1 MNIKEYKKIII
12 MIVLTFATQ
21 LLIMIKTSFM
31 AANFGTS
38 IGMDA
43 FNFINSITTFIFSFT
58 SAGATTILIP
68 SMLDQN
74 KKKAVS
80 KFITFLYM
88 ILAIV
93 SLLVIINRKYI
104 INGLSD
110 FGDEFIYIA
119 SKLLVIMLISQFIL
133 SFQSISNAFFQCQ
146 EKFNIPKIITF
157 ISTILLVMVI
167 LVEKGRITIYG
178 YSILILF
185 STVINIAIQSIFLA
199 KYKFSFKVDFDFK
212 NSDFKNMIKTFIPI
226 VCSTGVYQVSIMINT
241 MLSAN
246 LGQGSV
252 SLMTYSNTIISMTN
266 TLLMANIMT
275 YFYPKI
281 VIICK
286 KKSYDNIEM
295 ILMSIIGITGIVIV
309 GFILVGRDGVELL
322 YQRGAFTE
330 DHSDSVY
337 SLALVA
343 ILALPAIGIRDV
355 YYRCFYSYGYT
366 EIPFKNS
373 IIISV
378 ISIILSLLLSKV
390 YGVIGIVLGTV
401 IGSYISMVLISKK
414 FLTTFKVDL
423 SKKHKINIAKIGI
436 VSTITFSIVYILKC
450 LLINNNIIF
459 RFTLVAISTIIVY
472 FILVLLIIYPKKL
485 TNIYRKIRK

>member
-185 STVINIAIQSIFLA
+185 STVIKQ
-199 KYKFSFKVDFDFK
+199 Y
-212 NSDFKNMIKTFIPI
+212 
-226 VCSTGVYQVSIMINT
+226 
-241 MLSAN
+241 
-246 LGQGSV
+246 
-252 SLMTYSNTIISMTN
+252 
-266 TLLMANIMT
+266 
-275 YFYPKI
+275 
-281 VIICK
+281 
-286 KKSYDNIEM
+286 
-295 ILMSIIGITGIVIV
+295 
-309 GFILVGRDGVELL
+309 
-322 YQRGAFTE
+322 
-330 DHSDSVY
+330 
-337 SLALVA
+337 
-343 ILALPAIGIRDV
+343 
-355 YYRCFYSYGYT
+355 
-366 EIPFKNS
+366 
-373 IIISV
+373 
-378 ISIILSLLLSKV
+378 KV
-390 YGVIGIVLGTV
+390 Y
-401 IGSYISMVLISKK
+401 
-414 FLTTFKVDL
+414 FLL
-423 SKKHKINIAKIGI
+423 NIN
-436 VSTITFSIVYILKC
+436 FHLK
-450 LLINNNIIF
+450 
-459 RFTLVAISTIIVY
+459 
-472 FILVLLIIYPKKL
+472 
-485 TNIYRKIRK
+485 